1 MARRVLPFLVL
12 LGPLAVLGGCSLY
25 QKPQRPAWRTAAE
38 NACFAQK
45 RVQVSAYVQLAREIS
60 GPSICG
66 LTRPLKVVALQ
77 GGAVQFNTTATLDC
91 SMVAELD
98 NWVAE
103 TVQPAAQARFGMNVV
118 QIDTMG
124 SYSCRGMNNQIG
136 ARLSEHAFGNALD
149 IGGFT
154 LADGRKI
161 VIRRDWTRGDE
172 QTQAFL
178 RDTQRGACEI
188 FTTVLAPGSNG
199 FHYDHIHVDLAMHG
213 NSSRGLRRICKPAP
227 QNVAPPPRR
236 DDLPEAPDVEEETD
250 IAQVKTLPGSDMLA
264 LRSGPALATPPA
276 PLPPMRATGAPL
288 AMHAGGA
295 TLDRTRTRDPLA
307 PPPRPSASLR
317 DDGAFEPPDDDVVS
331 TSRRR

>member
-1 MARRVLPFLVL
+1 MARRVLPFLL
-12 LGPLAVLGGCSLY
+12 LIGPLGILSGCSLY

-77 GGAVQFNTTATLDC
+77 GGAVTLNTTATLAC
-91 SMVAELD
+91 SMVAELET
-98 NWVAE
+98 WLSE
-103 TVQPAAQARFGMNVV
+103 TVQPAAQARFGMPIA

-124 SYSCRGMNNQIG
+124 SYSCRGMNNQVG
-136 ARLSEHAFGNALD
+136 ARLSEHSFGNALD

-178 RDTQRGACEI
+178 RDTQRGACEN
-188 FTTVLAPGSNG
+188 FTTTLAPGSNG

-213 NSSRGLRRICKPAP
+213 NSSRGLRRICKPIPQQIAP
-227 QNVAPPPRR
+227 LPRLDNLPDAP
-236 DDLPEAPDVEEETD
+236 EVEEETD
-250 IAQVKTLPGSDMLA
+250 IAQTKTLPGADMVA
-264 LRSGPALATPPA
+264 LRNGPSFTAPPAVIPNTRALAV
-276 PLPPMRATGAPL
+276 
-288 AMHAGGA
+288 
-295 TLDRTRTRDPLA
+295 A

-317 DDGAFEPPDDDVVS
+317 EDGAFVPADDDTVS
-331 TSRRR
+331 TLRPR